1 MDVERITRN
10 KALSEILDIIATS
23 KFPWIAKRL
32 SSNDTGLTGGHQVG
46 VYLPRQFVAEAI
58 PEINRVDREN
68 PDALFEKCYFPNQD
82 FCLRELRA
90 IYYNSKRALSQLQ
103 KNGRDEFRLTRWGG
117 SSSPIQQ
124 HENTG
129 AIWLFSI
136 IPSSSTL
143 QALCWVAESRAEE
156 DEIEAWIGCEVEP
169 KFTYSSVLEAPS
181 EEIKWKL
188 PGEWFHEFPT
198 GAEIFSKVVEL
209 CPRGS
214 WAKSIDE
221 MLLHRR
227 KLEFDIFQHLE
238 ISHVLPR
245 VKNGFTTVDE
255 FVRLA
260 NSVTNRRKSRA
271 GTSLELNLESIFRD
285 EQLKF
290 ETQKITEGKK
300 KPDFLFPGQQQY
312 RDPTF
317 PDLKLHML
325 AAKTCCKDRWRQAT
339 TEAKRISPKHL
350 FTLQE
355 GVSEHQLEEM
365 KASMVKLVVPSSH
378 VSKFPR
384 AWQSEIMTL
393 KSFVDFVR
401 LSQSIK

>member
-1 MDVERITRN
+1 
-10 KALSEILDIIATS
+10 
-23 KFPWIAKRL
+23 
-32 SSNDTGLTGGHQVG
+32 LT
-46 VYLPRQFVAEAI
+46 
-58 PEINRVDREN
+58 
-68 PDALFEKCYFPNQD
+68 K
-82 FCLRELRA
+82 
-90 IYYNSKRALSQLQ
+90 
-103 KNGRDEFRLTRWGG
+103 WGG
-117 SSSPIQQ
+117 NVSPVQR
-124 HENTG
+124 HDNTG
-129 AIWLFSI
+129 AIWLFSVI
-136 IPSSSTL
+136 RVDDQL
-143 QALCWVAESRAEE
+143 QAICWVAEDPAEE
-156 DEIEAWIGCEVEP
+156 IEIESWVGCEVEP
-169 KFTYSSVLEAPS
+169 KFTYSSIVEIPN
-181 EEIKWKL
+181 EEIKWEL
-188 PGEWFHEFPT
+188 PDEWFQTFPT
-198 GAEIFSKVVEL
+198 GAEIFSKVVQL
-209 CPRGS
+209 CPRTN
-214 WAKSIDE
+214 WVKSIDD

-227 KLEFDIFQHLE
+227 KLEFEIFQHLE

-285 EQLKF
+285 EQLRF
-290 ETQKITEGKK
+290 DTQKITEGKK
-300 KPDFLFPGQQQY
+300 KPDFLFPGQREY

-317 PDLKLHML
+317 PDLRLYML

-378 VSKFPR
+378 VSKFPK
-384 AWQSEIMTL
+384 AWQNEIMTL

-401 LSQSIK
+401 LSQNAK